1 MYFLSSQPCE
11 LTLNGVFFGITDA
24 FERFAEL
31 SLSDH
36 IFAKFTPQGAMPI
49 GLFLDEQLLVSP
61 PDGFEVYLLKNGVAL
76 YAKDFPPTDLTLQP
90 IAQAR
95 FGNNLITVFRQ
106 GVVHVSLETSE
117 GFFIST
123 LPHSFTSCTLS
134 LYADLFFIEGQNH
147 LAIYTKWGK
156 CVFLEKI
163 LNFEVRE
170 NTLNA
175 TLPLSDSLGRVA
187 ECAWTL
193 DENGC
198 TQTKFALRQSR
209 TFDGDTE
216 PKKLNEELL
225 PYAFFESVLL
235 GANYAEFLSEELAA
249 QAKHIVEFLGDFKAV
264 TLTEDPNTLGL
275 VREKAPRLF
284 TLSYFTVET
293 KNGKIIDVKG

>member
-134 LYADLFFIEGQNH
+134 LYADIFFI
-147 LAIYTKWGK
+147 
-156 CVFLEKI
+156 
-163 LNFEVRE
+163 
-170 NTLNA
+170 
-175 TLPLSDSLGRVA
+175 
-187 ECAWTL
+187 